1 MVICLTHSKTIESLP
16 ASYLPSQ
23 MYTYL
28 SFNKRTC
35 DNFVQRILYLFSF
48 PLPARERT
56 KVRVNLSF
64 TASFIF
70 LLFLLLAFFN
80 PLHSSEDELWDF
92 SKPKPEKPEENEFL
106 AGKTFVLGQIKLYQ
120 LLLSEQQADVCNFT
134 PSCSHYAYRALKK
147 EGILKGSLMA
157 IDRLQRCNP
166 WAWNYM
172 YEYYELKWVE
182 GRGYKLHDPP

>member
-1 MVICLTHSKTIESLP
+1 MKELH
-16 ASYLPSQ
+16 
-23 MYTYL
+23 TYQ
-28 SFNKRTC
+28 NPRNGKRI
-35 DNFVQRILYLFSF
+35 NIIQRMLHFFLF
-48 PLPARERT
+48 PLPLWERI

-64 TASFIF
+64 IAYFFFS
-70 LLFLLLAFFN
+70 LFLLLTFFN
-80 PLHSSEDELWDF
+80 PLHSSEDELWNF
-92 SKPKPEKPEENEFL
+92 SKPKQEKPEDDEIL
-106 AGKTFVLGQIKLYQ
+106 AGKIFILGQIKLYQ
-120 LLLSEQQADVCNFT
+120 LILSEQQSDVCNFT

-147 EGILKGSLMA
+147 EGVLMGSLMA